1 MVVGMGVIGL
11 YVGKNVVFDFL
22 FIMSALVDVLV
33 LVKIEVDFLII
44 FEGKRCF
51 FWCFSVLDLV
61 VRGLY

>member
-51 FWCFSVLDLV
+51 F
-61 VRGLY
+61 